1 MRRMVTIAGT
11 EETVLKP
18 IVNTIAKDLLDILKL
33 NNTEDF
39 TVNYN
44 GIPIL
49 KEYYSGSS
57 TVDKSLRSNLLEVT
71 LKEEPLQEMEL
82 VRVPIHPDT
91 VPFFKDEETHTRT
104 LTAYRTIKINFN
116 FLLKSKSR
124 SFINKVI
131 DLLHIYKI
139 DGAMHN
145 HHNIQISYQ
154 IPNVVKQFIKE
165 IYDIKNSVEPVD
177 IKVYMD
183 KTFNKNCIDL
193 YESLDANLV
202 NSTLASKEYQND
214 VLGYFLGEFV
224 EVDKDKDGVYHTL
237 PLNYIVTYQKPI
249 AVHMEFPYLIYN
261 KKLSNTFIAPG
272 KDYVER
278 NFRNHEKE
286 LIEFLY
292 KKPLFGINK
301 QGYYLTYP
309 RNDDFSVRD
318 RLYGYCPIISM
329 LCVVDKNDPRD
340 LFNIHMMGGIDFI
353 DPIKDFIIS
362 QRDYVTKYP
371 ESLFYFSIYED
382 DCLKSH
388 MLTLDEL
395 GNFKTVKDMSIKST
409 YRVLIYICSDISI
422 IPMPNR
428 KTIIDF
434 LNQDMFKYGGL
445 FLDSYLSFFN
455 IDKSRVWDIYK
466 NLGNKTPGG
475 LLLKLKLSEY
485 EWPKYTSNHHTEV
498 YRLLKE

>member
-18 IVNTIAKDLLDILKL
+18 IVNTVAKDLLDILKL
-33 NNTEDF
+33 NNVKDF

-57 TVDKSLRSNLLEVT
+57 TVDKSLRSNILEVT
-71 LKEEPLQEMEL
+71 TKEEPIQELEL
-82 VRVPIHPDT
+82 TRVPIHPDT
-91 VPFFKDEETHTRT
+91 VPFFKDDETNTRA
-104 LTAYRTIKINFN
+104 LTAYRSIKINFN
-116 FLLKSKSR
+116 FVLKSKSR
-124 SFINKVI
+124 GFINKVI

-154 IPNVVKQFIKE
+154 IPNVTKKFIKE
-165 IYDIKNSVEPVD
+165 IYDIKNNVTPED
-177 IKVYMD
+177 INVFME

-193 YESLDANLV
+193 YESLAGNV
-202 NSTLASKEYQND
+202 VHSTLASKEYQND
-214 VLGYFLGEFV
+214 VLGYFLGEFTD
-224 EVDKDKDGVYHTL
+224 VDKDKDGVYHIL
-237 PLNYIVTYQKPI
+237 PLNYIITYQKPI

-261 KKLSNTFIAPG
+261 KKLSDTFISPRT
-272 KDYVER
+272 DYVER

-286 LIEFLY
+286 LMEFLN
-292 KKPLFGINK
+292 KRPSFGINK

-309 RNDDFSVRD
+309 RNDDFNIID
-318 RLYGYCPIISM
+318 KLYGYCPIISL
-329 LCVVDKNDPRD
+329 LCVVDKNDPKD
-340 LFNIHMMGGIDFI
+340 LFNINFMGGIDFI
-353 DPIKDFIIS
+353 DIVKEFIIL
-362 QRDYVTKYP
+362 QRNFVTKYP
-371 ESLFYFSIYED
+371 ESLFYFSLYED

-395 GNFKTVKDMSIKST
+395 GNLKTMVDMNIKST
-409 YRVLIYICSDISI
+409 YRVMIYICSDISM
-422 IPMPNR
+422 IPYPNR
-428 KTIIDF
+428 KTVIEF
-434 LNQDMFKYGGL
+434 LNNDVFNNGGK

-455 IDKSRVWDIYK
+455 IDKSKVWDIYQ
-466 NLGNKTPGG
+466 NLKDKTPGG
-475 LLLKLKLSEY
+475 LLLKLKLGDF
-485 EWPKYTSNHHTEV
+485 EWPKYNAQHHTEV